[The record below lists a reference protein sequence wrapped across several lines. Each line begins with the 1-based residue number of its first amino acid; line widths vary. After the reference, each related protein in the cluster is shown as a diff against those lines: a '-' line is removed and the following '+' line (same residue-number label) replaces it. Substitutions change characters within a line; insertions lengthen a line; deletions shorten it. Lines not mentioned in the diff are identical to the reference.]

1 MSCCCVFAFLELS
14 PALTSA
20 AFLSLPPPTLTHS
33 LVQPAAPPLVSS
45 EVLVETFE
53 EGELISKYIGT
64 DLKYNRKLADLGL
77 HCYLKMLMKDNFIH
91 ADLVRAGGRVQIDSW
106 KQHASWL
113 WMACRGVTEGFEGR
127 AAALAGSFYC

>member
-1 MSCCCVFAFLELS
+1 LIVFCCCVFALFELS

-20 AFLSLPPPTLTHS
+20 AFLSLPPPILTHS

-91 ADLVRAGGRVQIDSW
+91 ADLVRGWGLCRSIRESSMQAGCGW
-106 KQHASWL
+106 HA
-113 WMACRGVTEGFEGR
+113 EE
-127 AAALAGSFYC
+127 